1 MSSKKEKA
9 NEQETA
15 VNSLA
20 SMTKVM
26 LYISCENLRTK
37 SDTVAQVI
45 LDDRLA
51 GSTEVCRLTD
61 FPVYK
66 TPITVQYFF
75 EKRQKLRVDIVH
87 GQVAYRREIPIGRF
101 ESELAAVILGPGS
114 KLTGSLGKDSGKI
127 LIRAVEV
134 AKKGG
139 VFRDDQFDLTISSGL
154 SLSQS
159 GAPGNAGGPGN
170 ASDSDVESLAGDNF
184 AITEEFGELDEV
196 RYFII
201 IIYYNY

>member
-1 MSSKKEKA
+1 MSSKKDLI

-45 LDDRLA
+45 LDDRVA

-61 FPVYK
+61 SPVYK
-66 TPITVQYFF
+66 TPITVQYIF

-101 ESELAAVILGPGS
+101 ESDLAAVILGPGS
-114 KLTGSLGKDSGKI
+114 KLTGSLGKDSGRI
-127 LIRAVEV
+127 TIRAVEA

-139 VFRDDQFDLTISSGL
+139 IFRDDQTDLTGTSSL
-154 SLSQS
+154 SLTQS
-159 GAPGNAGGPGN
+159 AGTGSATGSGGASG
-170 ASDSDVESLAGDNF
+170 DEVESLVGHDF

-196 RYFII
+196 R
-201 IIYYNY
+201 

>member
-45 LDDRLA
+45 LDDRIA

-61 FPVYK
+61 SPVYK

-75 EKRQKLRVDIVH
+75 EKRQKLRIDIVH

-101 ESELAAVILGPGS
+101 DTDLAAIILGPGS

-127 LIRAVEV
+127 TVRAVEV

-139 VFRDDQFDLTISSGL
+139 IFRDDGSDLTMSAGL

-159 GAPGNAGGPGN
+159 AGPGSASVPGGPS
-170 ASDSDVESLAGDNF
+170 AEDIESLVGDNF

-196 RYFII
+196 R
-201 IIYYNY
+201 